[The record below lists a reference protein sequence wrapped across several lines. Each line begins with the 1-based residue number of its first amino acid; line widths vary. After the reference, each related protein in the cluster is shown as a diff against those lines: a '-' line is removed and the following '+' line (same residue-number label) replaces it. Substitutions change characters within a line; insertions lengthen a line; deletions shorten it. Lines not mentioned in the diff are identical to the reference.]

1 MDIEHKEIINDVI
14 EQIKYANFNASDIDC
29 NYLVKKYN
37 HDYNDMYATKS
48 MFDFEFN
55 YKANYYDGVYHD
67 LLKITYD
74 EKSKMLYIKTQHY
87 ENNKFNITN
96 DLKYNIKEIDK
107 IN

>member
-1 MDIEHKEIINDVI
+1 MMAFCITDKSPIYGKQILQEI
-14 EQIKYANFNASDIDC
+14 
-29 NYLVKKYN
+29 
-37 HDYNDMYATKS
+37 
-48 MFDFEFN
+48 EFN
-55 YKANYYDGVYHD
+55 IKANYYDGVYHD